1 MITPSAYRDTPWNHF
16 CCVLRGIG
24 TIGTRPQNTPRSTQS
39 RRPHFLRVA
48 WLDANT
54 FIPDMSNVELSPKL
68 KTTFLKGKFWEFNK
82 GLVLLEL
89 EQLESEETRAGLDD
103 EIAG

>member
-1 MITPSAYRDTPWNHF
+1 MESFLLCLARNRNYWNEATKHATLNTEPPSSFPACGLAGRH
-16 CCVLRGIG
+16 
-24 TIGTRPQNTPRSTQS
+24 S
-39 RRPHFLRVA
+39 
-48 WLDANT
+48 NT